1 MDWNSFGLMDWNR
14 PKVLVIELHGAL
26 FLGDKKKKKKT
37 VVVKFFINN
46 LPLEM
51 SAEQILHIATLASFL
66 VIMKCVHET
75 DTDVVKTSHKSTT

>member
-1 MDWNSFGLMDWNR
+1 
-14 PKVLVIELHGAL
+14 
-26 FLGDKKKKKKT
+26 
-37 VVVKFFINN
+37 
-46 LPLEM
+46 M